1 MTVRGTLWQTRAAM
15 RRIRERLTYANV
27 VATICLFLL
36 LGGGAWAAV
45 GAGGSAIHACYSK
58 RTGALRIASRCKRS
72 ERAVSWSRVG
82 PQGPRG
88 QRGANGRN
96 GAGGPKGANGAAGS
110 TGATGPAGP
119 TDVYA
124 DGQATGTLTETSASF
139 GQVTV
144 PPGSYLLQ
152 GKVTFAATSPGS
164 EMLCALA
171 PDPSATTTWDGG
183 LTSAES
189 GFANVLTMSAVQTF
203 AAEQNVEIVC
213 RTVKG
218 TGTIDDSR
226 VIATKV
232 ATLHGST
239 PVD

>member
-1 MTVRGTLWQTRAAM
+1 M
-15 RRIRERLTYANV
+15 RKLRERLTYGNV

-36 LGGGAWAAV
+36 LGGGAFAAV
-45 GAGGSAIHACYSK
+45 GVGSASIHACYNK
-58 RTGALRIASRCKRS
+58 RSGVLRIASRCKRT

-88 QRGANGRN
+88 QRGAAGRN
-96 GAGGPKGANGAAGS
+96 GSNGAKGTNGTAGAAG
-110 TGATGPAGP
+110 ATGTTGP
-119 TDVYA
+119 SDVYA
-124 DGQATGTLTETSASF
+124 DGRATGTLTGTFASF

-144 PPGSYLLQ
+144 PAGSYLLQ
-152 GKVTFAATSPGS
+152 GKVTFAATEPNS
-164 EMLCALA
+164 EMSCSLA
-171 PDPSATTTWDGG
+171 AEPTATATWDGG
-183 LTSAES
+183 LTSVEKS
-189 GFANVLTMSAVQTF
+189 GFANVLTLSAVQTF

-213 RTVKG
+213 RTVAG

-232 ATLHGST
+232 GTLHGST